1 MVAAY
6 VHASTIEQA
15 HAVGART
22 RAGQVYLNGDIDLLD
37 TTAPFGGFKMSGNR
51 CEWAQ
56 ATSMRA

>member
-37 TTAPFGGFKMSGNR
+37 TTAPFGGIR
-51 CEWAQ
+51 CPEIGANGAQ
-56 ATSMRA
+56 ATSMRV